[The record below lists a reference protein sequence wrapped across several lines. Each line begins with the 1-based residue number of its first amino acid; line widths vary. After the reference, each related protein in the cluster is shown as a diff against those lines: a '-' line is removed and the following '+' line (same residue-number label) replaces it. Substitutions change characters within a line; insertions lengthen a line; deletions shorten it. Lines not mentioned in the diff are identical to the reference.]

1 MTGSKQPHSQVG
13 GVSLCC
19 VSRSQENVSWPWKV
33 PDTDRED
40 RVAVHS
46 RVQLSRRQGQPTTR
60 LAVSAQPC
68 GTESGES
75 GSGSECTGAAPGCPG
90 YSQFSGLS
98 HFNEKSLMH
107 VKSASQGEGR
117 SRSVYVAGGSSQPFS
132 GEVEVFYGQMGKLL
146 EQSRVQRPR
155 DKIKVNIGGSG

>member
-117 SRSVYVAGGSSQPFS
+117 SRCVCVGGD
-132 GEVEVFYGQMGKLL
+132 E
-146 EQSRVQRPR
+146 
-155 DKIKVNIGGSG
+155 